1 VKYPQQNPIIDSELQ
16 RPVAGVVVLFG
27 VLLGL
32 QQMVTNVRQ
41 ERAPVTKEAIDGVS
55 AGCPGSVRQQGWP
68 YTTSNGVVRRAEWY
82 EVL

>member
-41 ERAPVTKEAIDGVS
+41 ERAPIMEAIDGVS
-55 AGCPGSVRQQGWP
+55 AGCPGSVQQQGWP
-68 YTTSNGVVRRAEWY
+68 YTTSNGAVRRAKWY